1 MKEITMCIID
11 DVKTVV
17 DGISKRIPWS
27 DYGIS
32 IAGTASNGKEGLA
45 LIQDVKPDIVLTDI
59 RMPMSSGIDMVRELK
74 ESGTQA
80 VKVIF
85 FSGYSDF
92 AYAQESVRLG
102 AFDYLLKPFTTEQV
116 VETVLR
122 AKAKIESENVE
133 RLDRLELERKLR
145 ESLPSLRQE
154 YFRLLIRHEELP
166 ERASDKWDFLG
177 IDMGTSAFVALAV
190 QIEEL
195 MNENAQ
201 MPVREIELG
210 RFAVQ
215 NILEETVKK
224 EAKGIVFREHLGRF
238 VIVLNPGEHLD
249 VLALAESCRDN
260 VKQFAKR
267 EISIGVGGPATGI
280 AEIGLSYQ
288 QAKTA
293 LSYQFYS
300 GSGSI
305 IAYQDIERQ
314 GRLSAGYS
322 ADKETELLYC
332 LRSGNREGTKRL
344 LDAIF
349 EECLRYPAPPDP
361 EMTVN
366 LFYGLAFSMFRI
378 IVEKADPQQR
388 KWLDE
393 QLAAIKNGRFVTTD
407 ALQAAVSELALTG
420 CDWLQ
425 KRQRNDVGQLIQQAL
440 TYMRANL
447 GKELTIQECAGIV
460 HLSPS
465 YFSNQFKKETGMT
478 FMQYVTSARMD
489 KAKRLLL
496 EGMQV
501 QDITFEL
508 GYRDRPYFSELFKKH
523 TGLTPTEF
531 RGKYETPGNAQA
543 EEE

>member
-1 MKEITMCIID
+1 MREITMCIID

-17 DGISKRIPWS
+17 DGITTRIRWS

-32 IAGTASNGKEGLA
+32 IAGTAANGKEGLA
-45 LIQDVKPDIVLTDI
+45 LIKEKKPDIVLTDI

-74 ESGTQA
+74 NNSEHA
-80 VKVIF
+80 AKVIF

-102 AFDYLLKPFTTEQV
+102 AFDYLLKPFTTEQIV
-116 VETVLR
+116 DTVLR
-122 AKAKIESENVE
+122 AKARIETEDVE
-133 RLDRLELERKLR
+133 RLNRLELERKLR
-145 ESLPSLRQE
+145 ESLPFLRQE

-177 IDMGTSAFVALAV
+177 IDMETKAFVALSV

-195 MNENAQ
+195 MNDKSQ
-201 MPVREIELG
+201 LPVREIELG

-215 NILEETVKK
+215 NILEETVRKQ
-224 EAKGIVFREHLGRF
+224 AKGIVFREHLGNF
-238 VIVLNPGEHLD
+238 VIVLNPEDGLD
-249 VLALAESCRDN
+249 VLALAEACRDN

-267 EISIGVGGPATGI
+267 EISIGVGGRATGI
-280 AEIGLSYQ
+280 GEIVLSYQ

-300 GSGSI
+300 GSGCI

-361 EMTVN
+361 ETTVN

-378 IVEKADPQQR
+378 IVEKADQQQR
-388 KWLDE
+388 GWLDE
-393 QLAAIKNGRFVTTD
+393 QLATIKNGRHVTTA
-407 ALQAAVSELALTG
+407 ALQAAVEELALTG

-440 TYMRANL
+440 TYMRSNL
-447 GKELTIQECAGIV
+447 GKELTIQECAGVV

-489 KAKRLLL
+489 KAKKLLL

-531 RGKYETPGNAQA
+531 RSKYETAGNPVA
-543 EEE
+543 EVE